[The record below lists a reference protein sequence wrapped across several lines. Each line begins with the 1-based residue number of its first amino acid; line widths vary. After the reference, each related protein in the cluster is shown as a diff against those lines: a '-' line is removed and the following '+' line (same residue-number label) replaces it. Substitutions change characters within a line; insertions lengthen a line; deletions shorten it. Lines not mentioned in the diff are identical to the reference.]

1 MNAPSTIDYISID
14 AEGSDL
20 AILEGINQS
29 QNQFRRIT
37 VEHNFTAQREEIQS
51 ILEGRDIANR

>member
-1 MNAPSTIDYISID
+1 MNAPSMIDYISID

-37 VEHNFTAQREEIQS
+37 VEYNFTAQREEIQS
-51 ILEGRDIANR
+51 ILEGRDIADR